1 MYSSMSLENLR
12 RNWDGLGRVDPLWAI
27 LARPERLG
35 GGWEGDE
42 SLFFATGKATVDGI
56 LDVLDR
62 QGLRPS
68 HLDRALDFGCG
79 VGRLTQ
85 ALVPHVK
92 RVDGVDIA
100 ASMIDLAR
108 QYNKFPGR
116 AFYHLNS
123 ASNLRL
129 FNDGSF
135 NLLVSV
141 IVLQHIPNSL
151 KRQYLAEFVRVLRP
165 GGLAIFTVPSH
176 GDLSLE
182 GIARRTPNSL
192 QNIYRRR
199 RYGYESVIE
208 FHPLRRRA
216 VEAVI
221 IEAGGEVAWV
231 EQEHEAGPR
240 FHSFL
245 YVVRKPSSQENRP
258 H

>member
-1 MYSSMSLENLR
+1 MYPSMSLENLR
-12 RNWDGLGRVDPLWAI
+12 RNWDGLGRADPLWAI

-35 GGWEGDE
+35 GGWDKDE
-42 SLFFATGKATVDGI
+42 SLFFATGKATVEGI

-62 QGLRPS
+62 HGLRPAQ
-68 HLDRALDFGCG
+68 LDRALDFGCG

-85 ALVPHVK
+85 ALVPHVG

-100 ASMIDLAR
+100 GSMIELAR
-108 QYNKFPGR
+108 EYNTFPSR

-123 ASNLRL
+123 APNLRL
-129 FNDGSF
+129 FDDDSF
-135 NLLVSV
+135 DLLVSV
-141 IVLQHIPNSL
+141 IVLQHIPNRL

-165 GGLAIFTVPSH
+165 GGAAVFTVPSH

-216 VEAVI
+216 VEGVI
-221 IEAGGEVAWV
+221 IEAGGDVAWV
-231 EQEHEAGPR
+231 EPEYEAGPR

-245 YVVRKPSSQENRP
+245 YVVRKPNVQKSRP